1 MTQTN
6 EAMAIPEFSARYR
19 VGRSKVYDEI
29 SAGRL
34 RAVKIGRRTVI
45 LASDAAA
52 WLAALPAAKI
62 GKRAA

>member
-1 MTQTN
+1 MLHEN
-6 EAMAIPEFSARYR
+6 EAMDIPQFCARFR
-19 VGRSKVYDEI
+19 VSRSKLYDEI
-29 SAGRL
+29 STGRL

-45 LASDAAA
+45 LASDAAE